1 MKNNLTEKGIKT
13 INKWA
18 EKYDIKELKINDKE
32 KILNL
37 KQLCIFNTNIKHIP
51 AAIFKLTNL
60 KSLSIYCNNLK
71 QLPKEIHNLIKLKR
85 FDIDCPNSENF
96 PDGIAKLINLET
108 IYIRNCNGKLN
119 LQYLIGGIVKL
130 NNLKSLYIDIE

>member
-1 MKNNLTEKGIKT
+1 MSNIKKLS
-13 INKWA
+13 IYC
-18 EKYDIKELKINDKE
+18 E
-32 KILNL
+32 NL
-37 KQLCIFNTNIKHIP
+37 KQLT
-51 AAIFKLTNL
+51 
-60 KSLSIYCNNLK
+60 
-71 QLPKEIHNLIKLKR
+71 KEIHNLIKLKR

-130 NNLKSLYIDIE
+130 NNLKSLYLDIE

>member
-1 MKNNLTEKGIKT
+1 MKNNLTEKDIKT

-18 EKYDIKELKINDKE
+18 EKYGIKELKINDE
-32 KILNL
+32 KNFNL
-37 KQLCIFNTNIKHIP
+37 KQLCIFNTNIKYIP

-60 KSLSIYCNNLK
+60 KSFSIYCNNLNR
-71 QLPKEIHNLIKLKR
+71 LPKEIGNLIKLKR

-108 IYIRNCNGKLN
+108 IYIINSNGKLN

-130 NNLKSLYIDIE
+130 NNLKSLYLDIE

>member
-1 MKNNLTEKGIKT
+1 MS
-13 INKWA
+13 
-18 EKYDIKELKINDKE
+18 
-32 KILNL
+32 
-37 KQLCIFNTNIKHIP
+37 NIK
-51 AAIFKLTNL
+51 KLY
-60 KSLSIYCNNLK
+60 IHCENLK

-108 IYIRNCNGKLN
+108 IYIINSNGKLN

-130 NNLKSLYIDIE
+130 NNLKSLYLDIE